1 MELKNIISET
11 LNEIEKM
18 AKTIDNGFNTAQKTP
33 SFFKTPPHLQNT
45 PNPKNANAPLESK
58 NAAKIETQEKITE
71 EKEEELKEIIT
82 EEIVQEKIT
91 EEKEE
96 ELKEIITEEIVQEKI
111 TEEKEEESKE
121 IITEEITP
129 KTPTQETPTQVL
141 IPNERV
147 FLKGLLERTLVLFKG
162 MQALEEKEVLKRL
175 DLVARFLQ
183 YQLSVLEKR
192 LESLERENTE

>member
-18 AKTIDNGFNTAQKTP
+18 AKTIDNNFDAAQKTP
-33 SFFKTPPHLQNT
+33 SFFKTPPYLQNT
-45 PNPKNANAPLESK
+45 PNPKNANTPLEPK

-71 EKEEELKEIIT
+71 ENTEEKEEEAPEIIT
-82 EEIVQEKIT
+82 EEIV
-91 EEKEE
+91 
-96 ELKEIITEEIVQEKI
+96 
-111 TEEKEEESKE
+111 
-121 IITEEITP
+121 
-129 KTPTQETPTQVL
+129 QETPTQVL

-147 FLKGLLERTLVLFKG
+147 FLKNLLERTLVLFQG
-162 MQALEEKEVLKRL
+162 MQALEEKEAMKRL

-183 YQLSVLEKR
+183 YQLSALEKR

>member
-18 AKTIDNGFNTAQKTP
+18 AKTIDDGFDRVQKTP

-45 PNPKNANAPLESK
+45 PNPKNANTPLEPK

-71 EKEEELKEIIT
+71 EKEEEIP
-82 EEIVQEKIT
+82 
-91 EEKEE
+91 
-96 ELKEIITEEIVQEKI
+96 
-111 TEEKEEESKE
+111 E

-129 KTPTQETPTQVL
+129 KNPTQAL

-147 FLKGLLERTLVLFKG
+147 FLKNLLERTLVLFKG
-162 MQALEEKEVLKRL
+162 MQALEEKEALKRL

>member
-18 AKTIDNGFNTAQKTP
+18 AKTIDDGFNTAQKTP

-45 PNPKNANAPLESK
+45 PNPKNANTPLEPK

-71 EKEEELKEIIT
+71 ENTEEKEEEVPEIIT
-82 EEIVQEKIT
+82 EEIA
-91 EEKEE
+91 
-96 ELKEIITEEIVQEKI
+96 
-111 TEEKEEESKE
+111 
-121 IITEEITP
+121 
-129 KTPTQETPTQVL
+129 QETPTQAL

-162 MQALEEKEVLKRL
+162 MQALEEKEAIKRL

>member
-18 AKTIDNGFNTAQKTP
+18 AKTIDNNFDAAQKTP
-33 SFFKTPPHLQNT
+33 SFFKTPPYLQNA
-45 PNPKNANAPLESK
+45 KNAETPPMSNTEPK
-58 NAAKIETQEKITE
+58 NAAKIETQEKIAE
-71 EKEEELKEIIT
+71 EKEEEA
-82 EEIVQEKIT
+82 Q
-91 EEKEE
+91 
-96 ELKEIITEEIVQEKI
+96 
-111 TEEKEEESKE
+111 E

-129 KTPTQETPTQVL
+129 QTPKQAP
-141 IPNERV
+141 ISNERV
-147 FLKGLLERTLVLFKG
+147 FLKNLLERTLVLFQG
-162 MQALEEKEVLKRL
+162 MQALEEKEAMKRL

>member
-18 AKTIDNGFNTAQKTP
+18 AKTIDDGFNTAQKTP
-33 SFFKTPPHLQNT
+33 SFFKTPPYLQNA
-45 PNPKNANAPLESK
+45 KNAETPPMSNTEPK

-71 EKEEELKEIIT
+71 EKEEEVPEIII
-82 EEIVQEKIT
+82 EEIA
-91 EEKEE
+91 
-96 ELKEIITEEIVQEKI
+96 
-111 TEEKEEESKE
+111 
-121 IITEEITP
+121 
-129 KTPTQETPTQVL
+129 QETPTQAL

-147 FLKGLLERTLVLFKG
+147 FLKNLLERTLVLLKG
-162 MQALEEKEVLKRL
+162 MQALEEKEAMKRL
-175 DLVARFLQ
+175 DLVVRFLQ

>member
-18 AKTIDNGFNTAQKTP
+18 AKTIDDGFNTAQKTP

-45 PNPKNANAPLESK
+45 PNPKNANTPLESK

-71 EKEEELKEIIT
+71 ENTEEKEEEAPEIIT
-82 EEIVQEKIT
+82 EEIA
-91 EEKEE
+91 
-96 ELKEIITEEIVQEKI
+96 
-111 TEEKEEESKE
+111 
-121 IITEEITP
+121 
-129 KTPTQETPTQVL
+129 QETPTQVL

-162 MQALEEKEVLKRL
+162 MQALEEKEAMKRL

-183 YQLSVLEKR
+183 YQLSALEKR

>member
-1 MELKNIISET
+1 MAGRMELKNIISET

-18 AKTIDNGFNTAQKTP
+18 AKTIDNNFDAAQKTP

-45 PNPKNANAPLESK
+45 PNPKNANTPLEPK

-71 EKEEELKEIIT
+71 EKEEEA
-82 EEIVQEKIT
+82 Q
-91 EEKEE
+91 
-96 ELKEIITEEIVQEKI
+96 
-111 TEEKEEESKE
+111 E

-129 KTPTQETPTQVL
+129 KNPTQVL
-141 IPNERV
+141 ISNERV
-147 FLKGLLERTLVLFKG
+147 FLKSLLERTLVLLKG
-162 MQALEEKEVLKRL
+162 MQALEEEKALERL

>member
-18 AKTIDNGFNTAQKTP
+18 AKTIDDGFNTAQKTP

-45 PNPKNANAPLESK
+45 PNPKNANTPLESK

-71 EKEEELKEIIT
+71 EN
-82 EEIVQEKIT
+82 T

-96 ELKEIITEEIVQEKI
+96 EVPEIITEETAQEN
-111 TEEKEEESKE
+111 
-121 IITEEITP
+121 
-129 KTPTQETPTQVL
+129 PTQAP

-147 FLKGLLERTLVLFKG
+147 FLKSLLERTLVLFKG
-162 MQALEEKEVLKRL
+162 MQALEEKEAMKRL

>member
-1 MELKNIISET
+1 MAGRMELKNIISET

-45 PNPKNANAPLESK
+45 PNPKNANAPLEPK

-71 EKEEELKEIIT
+71 EKEEELKEIT
-82 EEIVQEKIT
+82 QEN
-91 EEKEE
+91 
-96 ELKEIITEEIVQEKI
+96 
-111 TEEKEEESKE
+111 
-121 IITEEITP
+121 
-129 KTPTQETPTQVL
+129 PTQAL

-162 MQALEEKEVLKRL
+162 MQALEEKEAMKRL
-175 DLVARFLQ
+175 DLVERFLQ
-183 YQLSVLEKR
+183 YQLSALEKR

>member
-18 AKTIDNGFNTAQKTP
+18 AKTIDDGFNTAQKTP

-45 PNPKNANAPLESK
+45 PNPKNANAPLEPK
-58 NAAKIETQEKITE
+58 NATKIETQEKITE

-82 EEIVQEKIT
+82 EEITQ
-91 EEKEE
+91 
-96 ELKEIITEEIVQEKI
+96 
-111 TEEKEEESKE
+111 
-121 IITEEITP
+121 
-129 KTPTQETPTQVL
+129 KTPTQKTPTQKTPTQAL

-162 MQALEEKEVLKRL
+162 MQALEEKEALKRL

-183 YQLSVLEKR
+183 YQLSALEKR
-192 LESLERENTE
+192 LESLEREDTE

>member
-18 AKTIDNGFNTAQKTP
+18 AKTIDNNFDAAQKTP
-33 SFFKTPPHLQNT
+33 SFFKTPHHLQNT
-45 PNPKNANAPLESK
+45 PNPKNANTPLEPK

-71 EKEEELKEIIT
+71 EE
-82 EEIVQEKIT
+82 VP
-91 EEKEE
+91 
-96 ELKEIITEEIVQEKI
+96 
-111 TEEKEEESKE
+111 E
-121 IITEEITP
+121 IITEEITQEN
-129 KTPTQETPTQVL
+129 PTQAPVS
-141 IPNERV
+141 NERV
-147 FLKGLLERTLVLFKG
+147 FLKSLLERTLVLFQG
-162 MQALEEKEVLKRL
+162 MQALEEKEALKRL

>member
-18 AKTIDNGFNTAQKTP
+18 AKTIDDGFNTAQRTP
-33 SFFKTPPHLQNT
+33 SFFKTPPNLQNT
-45 PNPKNANAPLESK
+45 PNPKNANTPLEPK

-71 EKEEELKEIIT
+71 ENT
-82 EEIVQEKIT
+82 E

-96 ELKEIITEEIVQEKI
+96 TKGIII
-111 TEEKEEESKE
+111 
-121 IITEEITP
+121 EEITP
-129 KTPTQETPTQVL
+129 KTPTQAP
-141 IPNERV
+141 ISSERV
-147 FLKGLLERTLVLFKG
+147 FLKNLLERTLVLLKG
-162 MQALEEKEVLKRL
+162 MQALEEKEALERL

-192 LESLERENTE
+192 LESLERENTK

>member
-1 MELKNIISET
+1 MAGRMELKNIISET

-18 AKTIDNGFNTAQKTP
+18 AQTIDDGVVQKTP
-33 SFFKTPPHLQNT
+33 SFFKTPSHLPST
-45 PNPKNANAPLESK
+45 PNPKNANTPLEPK

-71 EKEEELKEIIT
+71 EN
-82 EEIVQEKIT
+82 T

-96 ELKEIITEEIVQEKI
+96 AQGIII
-111 TEEKEEESKE
+111 
-121 IITEEITP
+121 EEITP
-129 KTPTQETPTQVL
+129 ETPKQAP

-147 FLKGLLERTLVLFKG
+147 FLKGLLERTLVLFKS
-162 MQALEEKEVLKRL
+162 MQALEEKEAMKRL

-192 LESLERENTE
+192 LESLEREDTE

>member
-1 MELKNIISET
+1 MAGRMELKNIISET

-18 AKTIDNGFNTAQKTP
+18 AKTIDDGFNTAQKTP

-45 PNPKNANAPLESK
+45 PNPKNANTPLEPK

-71 EKEEELKEIIT
+71 ENTEEKEEEVPEIIT
-82 EEIVQEKIT
+82 EEIA
-91 EEKEE
+91 
-96 ELKEIITEEIVQEKI
+96 
-111 TEEKEEESKE
+111 
-121 IITEEITP
+121 
-129 KTPTQETPTQVL
+129 QETPTQAL
-141 IPNERV
+141 IPNEKV

-162 MQALEEKEVLKRL
+162 MQALEEKEAMKRL

>member
-18 AKTIDNGFNTAQKTP
+18 AKTIDNNFDAAQKTP
-33 SFFKTPPHLQNT
+33 SFFKTPPYLQNT
-45 PNPKNANAPLESK
+45 PNPQNTPLEPK

-71 EKEEELKEIIT
+71 ENT
-82 EEIVQEKIT
+82 EENT

-96 ELKEIITEEIVQEKI
+96 VKGIII
-111 TEEKEEESKE
+111 
-121 IITEEITP
+121 EEITP
-129 KTPTQETPTQVL
+129 KTPTQAP
-141 IPNERV
+141 ISSERV
-147 FLKGLLERTLVLFKG
+147 FLRNLLERTLVLLKG
-162 MQALEEKEVLKRL
+162 MQALEEKEALKRL

-192 LESLERENTE
+192 LESLERENTK

>member
-11 LNEIEKM
+11 LSEIEKM
-18 AKTIDNGFNTAQKTP
+18 AKTIDDGFDRMQKTP

-45 PNPKNANAPLESK
+45 PNPKNANASLEPK

-71 EKEEELKEIIT
+71 EKEEEIP
-82 EEIVQEKIT
+82 
-91 EEKEE
+91 
-96 ELKEIITEEIVQEKI
+96 
-111 TEEKEEESKE
+111 E

-129 KTPTQETPTQVL
+129 KNPMQENPTQVP
-141 IPNERV
+141 IPNERI
-147 FLKGLLERTLVLFKG
+147 FLKNLLERTLVLFKG
-162 MQALEEKEVLKRL
+162 MQALEEKEALKRL
-175 DLVARFLQ
+175 DLVAHFLQ

>member
-18 AKTIDNGFNTAQKTP
+18 AKTIDNNFDAAQKTP

-45 PNPKNANAPLESK
+45 PNPKNANTPLEPK

-71 EKEEELKEIIT
+71 EN
-82 EEIVQEKIT
+82 T

-96 ELKEIITEEIVQEKI
+96 AP
-111 TEEKEEESKE
+111 E

-129 KTPTQETPTQVL
+129 KNPTQVL

-147 FLKGLLERTLVLFKG
+147 FLKNLLERTLVLLKG
-162 MQALEEKEVLKRL
+162 MQALEEEKALERL

>member
-45 PNPKNANAPLESK
+45 PNPKNANAPLEPK
-58 NAAKIETQEKITE
+58 NAAKIET
-71 EKEEELKEIIT
+71 
-82 EEIVQEKIT
+82 
-91 EEKEE
+91 
-96 ELKEIITEEIVQEKI
+96 QEKI

-129 KTPTQETPTQVL
+129 KPPTQETPTQVL

-162 MQALEEKEVLKRL
+162 MQALEEKEALKRL

-183 YQLSVLEKR
+183 YQLSALEKR

>member
-18 AKTIDNGFNTAQKTP
+18 AKTIDNNFGAAQKTL
-33 SFFKTPPHLQNT
+33 SFFKTPPYLQNT
-45 PNPKNANAPLESK
+45 KNAETPPMSNTEPK

-71 EKEEELKEIIT
+71 EN
-82 EEIVQEKIT
+82 T

-96 ELKEIITEEIVQEKI
+96 EVP
-111 TEEKEEESKE
+111 E

-129 KTPTQETPTQVL
+129 KNPTQAP
-141 IPNERV
+141 ISNERV
-147 FLKGLLERTLVLFKG
+147 FLKNLLERTLVLLKG
-162 MQALEEKEVLKRL
+162 MQALNEKEALKRL

>member
-18 AKTIDNGFNTAQKTP
+18 AKTIDNNFDAAQKTP
-33 SFFKTPPHLQNT
+33 SFFKTPPYLQNT
-45 PNPKNANAPLESK
+45 LDPQNANVPLEPK

-71 EKEEELKEIIT
+71 EKEEEAP
-82 EEIVQEKIT
+82 
-91 EEKEE
+91 
-96 ELKEIITEEIVQEKI
+96 
-111 TEEKEEESKE
+111 E
-121 IITEEITP
+121 IITEEIT
-129 KTPTQETPTQVL
+129 QENPTQVL
-141 IPNERV
+141 ISSERV
-147 FLKGLLERTLVLFKG
+147 FLKNLLERTLVLLKG
-162 MQALEEKEVLKRL
+162 MQALEEKEALKRL

>member
-1 MELKNIISET
+1 MAGRMELKNIISET
-11 LNEIEKM
+11 LSEIEKM
-18 AKTIDNGFNTAQKTP
+18 AKTIDDGFNTAQKTP
-33 SFFKTPPHLQNT
+33 SFFKTPPNLQNT

-58 NAAKIETQEKITE
+58 NAAKNATKIETQEKITE
-71 EKEEELKEIIT
+71 ENTEEKEEEAKEIIT
-82 EEIVQEKIT
+82 EEIA
-91 EEKEE
+91 
-96 ELKEIITEEIVQEKI
+96 
-111 TEEKEEESKE
+111 
-121 IITEEITP
+121 
-129 KTPTQETPTQVL
+129 QETPTQAL

-162 MQALEEKEVLKRL
+162 MQALEEKEAMKRL

>member
-18 AKTIDNGFNTAQKTP
+18 AKTIDNNFDAVQKTP
-33 SFFKTPPHLQNT
+33 SFFKTPPNLQNT
-45 PNPKNANAPLESK
+45 PNPKNANTPLEPK
-58 NAAKIETQEKITE
+58 NATKIETQEKITE
-71 EKEEELKEIIT
+71 EN
-82 EEIVQEKIT
+82 T

-96 ELKEIITEEIVQEKI
+96 AKGITI
-111 TEEKEEESKE
+111 
-121 IITEEITP
+121 EEITP
-129 KTPTQETPTQVL
+129 KNPTQVP

-147 FLKGLLERTLVLFKG
+147 FLKNLLERTLVLLKG
-162 MQALEEKEVLKRL
+162 MQALEEKDALKRL

>member
-18 AKTIDNGFNTAQKTP
+18 AKTIDDGFNTAQKTP
-33 SFFKTPPHLQNT
+33 SFFKTPSHLQNT
-45 PNPKNANAPLESK
+45 PNPKNANTPLEPK

-82 EEIVQEKIT
+82 EEITQE
-91 EEKEE
+91 
-96 ELKEIITEEIVQEKI
+96 
-111 TEEKEEESKE
+111 
-121 IITEEITP
+121 
-129 KTPTQETPTQVL
+129 TPTQETPTQAL

-162 MQALEEKEVLKRL
+162 MQALEEKEALKRL
-175 DLVARFLQ
+175 DLVERFLQ
-183 YQLSVLEKR
+183 YQLSTLEKR

>member
-18 AKTIDNGFNTAQKTP
+18 AKTIDDGFNTVQKTP

-45 PNPKNANAPLESK
+45 PNPKNANTPLEPK

-71 EKEEELKEIIT
+71 ENTEEKEEEAKEIIT
-82 EEIVQEKIT
+82 EEIA
-91 EEKEE
+91 
-96 ELKEIITEEIVQEKI
+96 
-111 TEEKEEESKE
+111 
-121 IITEEITP
+121 
-129 KTPTQETPTQVL
+129 QETPTQAL

-147 FLKGLLERTLVLFKG
+147 FLKNLLERTLVLFKG
-162 MQALEEKEVLKRL
+162 MQALEEKEAMKRL
-175 DLVARFLQ
+175 DLVVRFLQ
-183 YQLSVLEKR
+183 YQLSALEKR

>member
-45 PNPKNANAPLESK
+45 PNPKNVNASLEPK

-82 EEIVQEKIT
+82 EEI
-91 EEKEE
+91 
-96 ELKEIITEEIVQEKI
+96 
-111 TEEKEEESKE
+111 
-121 IITEEITP
+121 TP

-141 IPNERV
+141 IPNERI

-162 MQALEEKEVLKRL
+162 MQALEEKEALKRL

-183 YQLSVLEKR
+183 YQLSALEKR
-192 LESLERENTE
+192 LESLERENTK

>member
-18 AKTIDNGFNTAQKTP
+18 AQTIDDGFNTAQKTP
-33 SFFKTPPHLQNT
+33 SFFKTLSHLQNT
-45 PNPKNANAPLESK
+45 PKNANTPLEPK

-71 EKEEELKEIIT
+71 EN
-82 EEIVQEKIT
+82 T

-96 ELKEIITEEIVQEKI
+96 EVPEIIIEEIA
-111 TEEKEEESKE
+111 
-121 IITEEITP
+121 
-129 KTPTQETPTQVL
+129 QETPTQAP

-147 FLKGLLERTLVLFKG
+147 FLKNLLERTLVLFKG

-192 LESLERENTE
+192 LESLERESAE

>member
-18 AKTIDNGFNTAQKTP
+18 AQTIDDGVAQKTP
-33 SFFKTPPHLQNT
+33 SFFKTPPNLQNT
-45 PNPKNANAPLESK
+45 PNSQNANTPLEPK

-71 EKEEELKEIIT
+71 EKEEAKEIIT
-82 EEIVQEKIT
+82 EETAQEN
-91 EEKEE
+91 
-96 ELKEIITEEIVQEKI
+96 
-111 TEEKEEESKE
+111 
-121 IITEEITP
+121 
-129 KTPTQETPTQVL
+129 PTQVL

-147 FLKGLLERTLVLFKG
+147 FLKNLLERTLVLFKG
-162 MQALEEKEVLKRL
+162 MQALEEKEALKRL

-192 LESLERENTE
+192 LESLERESAE

>member
-18 AKTIDNGFNTAQKTP
+18 AKTIDNGFDAAQKTP
-33 SFFKTPPHLQNT
+33 SFFKTPPYLQNT
-45 PNPKNANAPLESK
+45 PLEPK

-71 EKEEELKEIIT
+71 EKEEEETPEIIT
-82 EEIVQEKIT
+82 EEIA
-91 EEKEE
+91 
-96 ELKEIITEEIVQEKI
+96 
-111 TEEKEEESKE
+111 
-121 IITEEITP
+121 
-129 KTPTQETPTQVL
+129 QETPTQAP
-141 IPNERV
+141 ISNERV
-147 FLKGLLERTLVLFKG
+147 FLKNLLERTLVLFKG
-162 MQALEEKEVLKRL
+162 MQALEEKEAMKRL

>member
-18 AKTIDNGFNTAQKTP
+18 AKTIDNNFDAAQKTP
-33 SFFKTPPHLQNT
+33 SFFKTPPYLQNT
-45 PNPKNANAPLESK
+45 PNPQNTPLEPK

-71 EKEEELKEIIT
+71 EN
-82 EEIVQEKIT
+82 T

-96 ELKEIITEEIVQEKI
+96 AQ
-111 TEEKEEESKE
+111 E
-121 IITEEITP
+121 IITEEIT
-129 KTPTQETPTQVL
+129 QENPTQVL

-147 FLKGLLERTLVLFKG
+147 FLKNLLERTLVLLKG
-162 MQALEEKEVLKRL
+162 MQALEEKDALKRL

>member
-18 AKTIDNGFNTAQKTP
+18 AKTIDNNFDAVQKTP
-33 SFFKTPPHLQNT
+33 SFFKTPPYLQNT
-45 PNPKNANAPLESK
+45 PNPQNANTPLEPK

-71 EKEEELKEIIT
+71 EN
-82 EEIVQEKIT
+82 T

-96 ELKEIITEEIVQEKI
+96 EAKGIII
-111 TEEKEEESKE
+111 
-121 IITEEITP
+121 EEITP
-129 KTPTQETPTQVL
+129 KNPTQVP
-141 IPNERV
+141 ISSERV
-147 FLKGLLERTLVLFKG
+147 FLKNLLERTLVLFQG
-162 MQALEEKEVLKRL
+162 MQALEEKEALKRL

-192 LESLERENTE
+192 LESLERENTK

>member
-1 MELKNIISET
+1 MAGRMELKNIISET

-18 AKTIDNGFNTAQKTP
+18 AKTIDDGFNTTQKTP

-45 PNPKNANAPLESK
+45 PNPKNANAPLEPK

-82 EEIVQEKIT
+82 EEI
-91 EEKEE
+91 
-96 ELKEIITEEIVQEKI
+96 
-111 TEEKEEESKE
+111 
-121 IITEEITP
+121 
-129 KTPTQETPTQVL
+129 TQETPTQAL

-147 FLKGLLERTLVLFKG
+147 FLKGLLERTLVLLKG
-162 MQALEEKEVLKRL
+162 MQALEEKEAMKRL

-183 YQLSVLEKR
+183 YQLSTLEKR